1 MSFALSAG
9 VSGLQ
14 AHQKMLDI
22 AGNNLAN
29 VNTTAFKS
37 SRITFSEL
45 LSETIKKASQPTT
58 TVGGTNPQQMGSGVG
73 IAGISPNMAQG
84 NIVNTGSP
92 LDLALEGEG
101 YFVLSD
107 GSQSLYSRAGAFGVD
122 ADSNL
127 IDPATG
133 YRVQRI
139 GNVGE
144 SDGFQSAGNSDI
156 HVPYDV
162 TLEANA
168 TTSIT
173 VQGNLSSD
181 AIFATP
187 QTQKLTSNVAY
198 TTGGGTAAVGTS
210 VIDELDQFSGGSG
223 AGGSLGVGES
233 GVITISGYRPDGI
246 DLSVGDLTFDVTEAG
261 SETLQDLVD
270 HLNTNVFTGADAGAT
285 ASVSAGKIVITDD
298 TSGYSES
305 DLTLSYAPAGAETH
319 SLTVP
324 AYFELTAVGGDEVKN
339 MSIIAYDSLGGK
351 HTLSGAFV
359 RTDTSNT
366 WDMVLTSITG
376 NINQI
381 TMDNRR
387 IKDIE
392 FNATD
397 GSYSGLNATTGD
409 TSQFTITF
417 AHDTSN
423 PQAIA
428 ISMGT
433 SGGFDGLT
441 QLAGSSTAVAREQD
455 GYESGRLSTV
465 SVDNEGIVIGSFSN
479 GIKKNIATVQVA
491 LFQNAA
497 ALENVAGGYF
507 TPSANSGEAVATQAM
522 TAGAGTVHGGAL
534 EKSNADVATE
544 FVKMITA
551 QNGFQANARTIRV
564 ANDILRELTSLIR

>member
-1 MSFALSAG
+1 
-9 VSGLQ
+9 
-14 AHQKMLDI
+14 
-22 AGNNLAN
+22 
-29 VNTTAFKS
+29 
-37 SRITFSEL
+37 
-45 LSETIKKASQPTT
+45 
-58 TVGGTNPQQMGSGVG
+58 
-73 IAGISPNMAQG
+73 
-84 NIVNTGSP
+84 
-92 LDLALEGEG
+92 
-101 YFVLSD
+101 
-107 GSQSLYSRAGAFGVD
+107 
-122 ADSNL
+122 
-127 IDPATG
+127 
-133 YRVQRI
+133 
-139 GNVGE
+139 
-144 SDGFQSAGNSDI
+144 
-156 HVPYDV
+156 
-162 TLEANA
+162 
-168 TTSIT
+168 
-173 VQGNLSSD
+173 
-181 AIFATP
+181 
-187 QTQKLTSNVAY
+187 
-198 TTGGGTAAVGTS
+198 
-210 VIDELDQFSGGSG
+210 
-223 AGGSLGVGES
+223 
-233 GVITISGYRPDGI
+233 
-246 DLSVGDLTFDVTEAG
+246 
-261 SETLQDLVD
+261 
-270 HLNTNVFTGADAGAT
+270 
-285 ASVSAGKIVITDD
+285 
-298 TSGYSES
+298 
-305 DLTLSYAPAGAETH
+305 
-319 SLTVP
+319 
-324 AYFELTAVGGDEVKN
+324 
-339 MSIIAYDSLGGK
+339 
-351 HTLSGAFV
+351 
-359 RTDTSNT
+359 
-366 WDMVLTSITG
+366 MVLTSITG

-381 TMDNRR
+381 SMDNRR

-423 PQAIA
+423 PQTIA

-441 QLAGSSTAVAREQD
+441 QLAGNSTAVAREQD